1 LKMQRLHTAL
11 FTALFKAVFKAL
23 FKASLAGLASI
34 LVVIFPVTMMATA
47 AYGADPTAAE
57 LESNPSHSIAT
68 LVSDV
73 QQVKDG
79 VPFKVAARLVML
91 PGWHTYYKEAGDAGM
106 PTRVVWTLPPGFK
119 ASELIWQKPSK
130 FTDAGITTY
139 GYNAPNLT
147 GATITPPANFSGPVK
162 IKAHVSWLCCKDI
175 CIPGKAD
182 LTLTLPQTDK
192 EPTKSSNAADFE
204 QLGWAGKVTDLVGM
218 DEKKAPAAA
227 VSSTSTNASPPG
239 ASGPGAPSSNTSANS
254 TTPLN
259 LTNSSNV
266 ADSGDSL
273 LTEKLDVQGEQTIS
287 LPLCFLFALIGGFIL
302 NFMPCVLP
310 VIALKVVG
318 IVEQAHGDRAL
329 IQKHALAFTA
339 GMIGTFLLLAGIL
352 IAVRAAGG
360 SAGWGFLFQLPG
372 FLIGMCVVVLLF
384 ALSLFGLFY
393 ISLPNQDSVD
403 KLASRNDLIGT
414 FFKGVLATVL
424 STPCTAP
431 FLGTA
436 LGFAFT
442 QSSLTIALIFLTIG
456 VGMALPY
463 FVLLLRPD
471 MLKFIPKP
479 GVWMERFKESM
490 GFVLMATVV
499 WLLYILGQ
507 TTGTDGVIR
516 AVAFLVAISFA
527 AWIIASFTNLSSSSS
542 RKSSIWAVALSVVA
556 LSFYACYGSLPGY
569 GLTPVKQVSTAPSG
583 GATGAIDWKPYD
595 LSELD
600 KSLKAGKTVFVDF
613 TADWCLTCKVN
624 ERTVLD
630 SKPVTDKLK
639 ALNVVTMQADY
650 TNQSPAIGKILAKFN
665 RSGVPLYIV
674 FPGKNPTK
682 PIVLPEVITQDLVL
696 KALDQAG
703 ASS

>member
-1 LKMQRLHTAL
+1 MAIAL
-11 FTALFKAVFKAL
+11 ILAV
-23 FKASLAGLASI
+23 I
-34 LVVIFPVTMMATA
+34 CPVSMMATA
-47 AYGADPTAAE
+47 AYGADPSAAE
-57 LESNPSHSIAT
+57 LERSPSHSIAM
-68 LVSDV
+68 LISDV
-73 QQVKDG
+73 QQVKPG

-91 PGWHTYYKEAGDAGM
+91 SGWHTYYKEPGDAGM
-106 PTRVVWTLPPGFK
+106 PTRIDWTLPPGFK

-130 FTDAGITTY
+130 FSDAGITTY
-139 GYNAPNLT
+139 GYNTPNLT
-147 GATITPPANFSGPVK
+147 GATITPPADFKGPVK
-162 IKAHVSWLCCKDI
+162 IKALVKWLCCKDI

-182 LTLTLPQTDK
+182 LTLTLPVTDK
-192 EPTKSSNAADFE
+192 EPAKSSNAADFDK
-204 QLGWAGKVTDLVGM
+204 LGWTGNVKDLVGT
-218 DEKKAPAAA
+218 DEKKMPAAA
-227 VSSTSTNASPPG
+227 VSAASPPSTGGTSVPG
-239 ASGPGAPSSNTSANS
+239 ASSNSDAASTSAVASNS
-254 TTPLN
+254 
-259 LTNSSNV
+259 NSNSNSNSPV
-266 ADSGDSL
+266 TGGQSNASTSGSNGADSL
-273 LTEKLDVQGEQTIS
+273 LNEKLDIQGEQPIS

-310 VIALKVVG
+310 VIALKVVS
-318 IVEQAHGDRAL
+318 IVEQAHGDKAL
-329 IQKHALAFTA
+329 IQKHAIAFTA
-339 GMIGTFLLLAGIL
+339 GMIGTFVILAGIL
-352 IAVRAAGG
+352 IAVRSTGG
-360 SAGWGFLFQLPG
+360 SAGWGFLFQLPA

-403 KLASRNDLIGT
+403 KLASRNDLVGT

-442 QSSLTIALIFLTIG
+442 QSSVTIALIFLTIG

-516 AVAFLVAISFA
+516 AVAFLVAIAFA

-542 RKSSIWAVALSVVA
+542 RKNGIWGLALSVVA
-556 LSFYACYGSLPGY
+556 ISFYACYGSLPGY
-569 GLTPVKQVSTAPSG
+569 GLTTVKQVGTATSA
-583 GATGAIDWKPYD
+583 GATGVIDWKPYD
-595 LSELD
+595 LSELEKNL
-600 KSLKAGKTVFVDF
+600 KSGKTVFVDF

-639 ALNVVTMQADY
+639 TLNVVTMQADY

-703 ASS
+703 ASSAG

>member
-1 LKMQRLHTAL
+1 MKLQRLLTAL
-11 FTALFKAVFKAL
+11 TLV
-23 FKASLAGLASI
+23 LA
-34 LVVIFPVTMMATA
+34 VIFPVLIMTVPPVHAS
-47 AYGADPTAAE
+47 DPTVAE
-57 LESNPSHSIAT
+57 LERNPSHSVAT
-68 LVSDV
+68 LISDV
-73 QQVKDG
+73 QQIKAG
-79 VPFKVAARLVML
+79 VPFKVAARLVMQ
-91 PGWHTYYKEAGDAGM
+91 PGWHTYYKDSGDAGM
-106 PTRVVWTLPPGFK
+106 PTRIDWTLPPGFK

-130 FTDAGITTY
+130 FSDAGITTY
-139 GYNAPNLT
+139 GYNEPNLT
-147 GATITPPANFSGPVK
+147 GAIITPPADLKGPVK
-162 IKAHVSWLCCKDI
+162 IKALVKWLCCRDI

-182 LTLTLPQTDK
+182 LTLTLPVTDK
-192 EPTKSSNAADFE
+192 EPAKSNNAADFDK
-204 QLGWAGKVTDLVGM
+204 LGWKGNVADLIGGE
-218 DEKKAPAAA
+218 EKKAPASA
-227 VSSTSTNASPPG
+227 VSSGTTNTPPPP
-239 ASGPGAPSSNTSANS
+239 SGE
-254 TTPLN
+254 
-259 LTNSSNV
+259 
-266 ADSGDSL
+266 SGSDSL
-273 LTEKLDVQGEQTIS
+273 LNEKLDVQGEQPIN

-329 IQKHALAFTA
+329 IQKHALSFTA
-339 GMIGTFLLLAGIL
+339 GMIGTFMLLAVIL

-360 SAGWGFLFQLPG
+360 GAGWGFLFQLPA

-393 ISLPNQDSVD
+393 ISLPNQGSVD

-442 QSSLTIALIFLTIG
+442 QNSLTIALIFLTIG
-456 VGMALPY
+456 IGMALPY

-479 GVWMERFKESM
+479 GVWMEKFKESM

-507 TTGTDGVIR
+507 TTGTDGIVR
-516 AVAFLVAISFA
+516 AIAFLVAVSFA
-527 AWIIASFTNLSSSSS
+527 AWIIASFTNLSSSTS
-542 RKSSIWAVALSVVA
+542 RKNSIWLTALSVVA
-556 LSFYACYGSLPGY
+556 VSFYICYGSLPGY
-569 GLTPVKQVSTAPSG
+569 GLTPVKQLSSAPAG
-583 GATGAIDWKPYD
+583 GAAGAIDWKPYD
-595 LSELD
+595 LTDLE
-600 KSLKAGKTVFVDF
+600 KSLHSGKTVFVDF

-624 ERTVLD
+624 EKTVLD

-650 TNQSPAIGKILAKFN
+650 TSQSPAIGKILAKFN
-665 RSGVPLYIV
+665 RSGVPLYVI
-674 FPGKNPTK
+674 FPGKNPTR

-703 ASS
+703 G

>member
-1 LKMQRLHTAL
+1 MGDSSLKMQRLLAAITL
-11 FTALFKAVFKAL
+11 ILAV
-23 FKASLAGLASI
+23 I
-34 LVVIFPVTMMATA
+34 CPVGMMATA
-47 AYGADPTAAE
+47 AYGADPSAAA
-57 LESNPSHSIAT
+57 LQKSPSHSVAL

-73 QQVKDG
+73 QQVKPG

-91 PGWHTYYKEAGDAGM
+91 SGWHTYYKDAGDAGM
-106 PTRVVWTLPPGFK
+106 PTRIVWTLPPGFK

-130 FTDAGITTY
+130 FSDAGITTY

-147 GATITPPANFSGPVK
+147 GATITPPADFKGPVK
-162 IKAHVSWLCCKDI
+162 IKALVKWLCCKDV

-182 LTLTLPQTDK
+182 LTLTLPVTDK
-192 EPTKSSNAADFE
+192 EPTKSSSAADFE
-204 QLGWAGKVTDLVGM
+204 QLGWTGNVKDLVGSE
-218 DEKKAPAAA
+218 EKKEPVAA
-227 VSSTSTNASPPG
+227 VSSASSNTPPAGG
-239 ASGPGAPSSNTSANS
+239 ARPGPGAPNTTVAGSTATTTTEHSSAATSGNG
-254 TTPLN
+254 
-259 LTNSSNV
+259 SN
-266 ADSGDSL
+266 GTDSL
-273 LTEKLDVQGEQTIS
+273 LSEKLDVQGEQPIS

-329 IQKHALAFTA
+329 IQKHAMAFTA

-442 QSSLTIALIFLTIG
+442 QSSFIIALIFLTIG

-471 MLKFIPKP
+471 MLKFMPKP

-516 AVAFLVAISFA
+516 AVAFLVAIAFA
-527 AWIIASFTNLSSSSS
+527 AWIIASFTNLSSTSS
-542 RKSSIWAVALSVVA
+542 RKSSIWGVALSVVA
-556 LSFYACYGSLPGY
+556 ISFYACYGSLPGY
-569 GLTPVKQVSTAPSG
+569 GLTTVKQVSTAPSA
-583 GATGAIDWKPYD
+583 GAGGAIDWKPYD
-595 LSELD
+595 LSELEKTL
-600 KSLKAGKTVFVDF
+600 KSGKTVFVDF

-624 ERTVLD
+624 ERNVLD
-630 SKPVTDKLK
+630 SKPVTEKLK

-650 TNQSPAIGKILAKFN
+650 TNQNPAIGKILAKFN
-665 RSGVPLYIV
+665 RSGVPLYII
-674 FPGKNPTK
+674 FPGKNPTR